1 MEWALHNQGS
11 TMKKHNGF
19 HFMAA
24 LSFCDVFAGG
34 PNAKKG
40 VREPAKRALA
50 TIIVIMV
57 MVMISGNTAIYGLGG
72 GALAGNRYRVI
83 ISTDIG
89 GGDEDDIQS
98 MVHYLLY
105 SDVFDTEGIIS
116 SPTGK
121 GRKKD
126 VLEVIDK
133 YQKDYP
139 DLKTHSDKYPAPNY
153 LRSIAK
159 QGAINPAPEKGYSS
173 PTEGSKWIIH
183 CAKKKDPRP
192 LYVLVW
198 GAITDVAQA
207 LRDDPGI
214 KEKIRVYFIASW
226 NQKQDQNAFRYIDK
240 NHSDLWFVH
249 NNSTFRGWYTG
260 GIQKGDFGNRSFV
273 DKHVKNHGALGKY
286 FVPLKGGSIKMGDTP
301 SYAFLL
307 RGTPDNPTKD
317 SWGGRFVRRKG
328 RPNWWADDP
337 APALDER
344 EYPGAKTVNM
354 WRQQYLR
361 DWQKRM
367 DRCIGKALSSRIQK
381 Q

>member
-1 MEWALHNQGS
+1 MLITSGS
-11 TMKKHNGF
+11 
-19 HFMAA
+19 A
-24 LSFCDVFAGG
+24 S
-34 PNAKKG
+34 
-40 VREPAKRALA
+40 E
-50 TIIVIMV
+50 
-57 MVMISGNTAIYGLGG
+57 LGG

-89 GGDEDDIQS
+89 GSDEDDIQS

-105 SDVFDTEGIIS
+105 SDLLHTEGIIS

-126 VLEVIDK
+126 ILEVIDK

-139 DLKTHSDKYPAPNY
+139 NLKNHSKKYPAPNH

-159 QGAINPAPEKGYSS
+159 QGATNPAPEKGYSS

-183 CAKKKDPRP
+183 CAKNKDTRH

-198 GAITDVAQA
+198 GTITDVAQV
-207 LRDDPGI
+207 LHDEPGI

-240 NHSDLWFVH
+240 NHSDLWLIH
-249 NNSTFRGWYTG
+249 NNSTFRGWYMG
-260 GIQKGDFGNRSFV
+260 GKQSGDLGNRSFV

-286 FVPLKGGSIKMGDTP
+286 FTPLKGGSIKMGDTP

-307 RGTPDNPTKD
+307 RGNPDDPTQE
-317 SWGGRFVRRKG
+317 SWGGRFVKRKD
-328 RPNWWADDP
+328 RPNWWVDDP
-337 APALDER
+337 DPALAEGGR
-344 EYPGAKTVNM
+344 PGAKTVNI
-354 WRQQYLR
+354 WRRQYLR
-361 DWQKRM
+361 DWQKRI
-367 DRCIGKALSSRIQK
+367 DRCKDTALPSSIQK

>member
-1 MEWALHNQGS
+1 M
-11 TMKKHNGF
+11 
-19 HFMAA
+19 
-24 LSFCDVFAGG
+24 
-34 PNAKKG
+34 
-40 VREPAKRALA
+40 
-50 TIIVIMV
+50 IM
-57 MVMISGNTAIYGLGG
+57 IAGNTAAYSPKG

-105 SDVFDTEGIIS
+105 SDLLDTEGIIS
-116 SPTGK
+116 SPPQK

-126 VLEVIDK
+126 ILEVIDK

-139 DLKTHSDKYPAPNY
+139 NLKTYSDKYPEPDY

-159 QGAINPAPEKGYSS
+159 QGAINPVPEQGYSS

-183 CAKKKDPRP
+183 CAKNKDPRP

-207 LRDDPGI
+207 LHDEPGI
-214 KEKIRVYFIASW
+214 KKKIRVYFIASW
-226 NQKQDQNAFRYIDK
+226 NQKQDQNAFAYIDK
-240 NHSDLWFVH
+240 NHADLWLIH
-249 NNSTFRGWYTG
+249 NNTTFRGWYIG
-260 GIQKGDFGNRSFV
+260 GNQKGDLGNKSFV

-286 FVPLKGGSIKMGDTP
+286 FVPLKAGSIKMGDTP

-307 RGTPDNPTKD
+307 RGIPDDPTKE
-317 SWGGRFVRRKG
+317 SWGGRFIKRKD
-328 RPNWWADDP
+328 RPNWWNDDP
-337 APALDER
+337 DPALVER
-344 EYPGAKTVNM
+344 GHLGAKTINK
-354 WRQQYLR
+354 WRRQYLR

-367 DRCIGKALSSRIQK
+367 DRCKNKTPPSNPPK
-381 Q
+381 K